1 MAYSFTEPDVLN
13 TLRGV
18 TDYPVYQFIEIH
30 TTNSDSDPVSLLY
43 TNFDSAVSVVEVAP
57 QYAVSDPDAVWVP
70 DYIHGVSAP
79 ARTGDVTQEVQRIEF
94 RQSLDY
100 MFKNEGDDLISGL
113 GYFHNARVV
122 CSGYVFGSANEFITT
137 DPIFRTFGLVKKLS
151 ATERDGAVIL
161 EASSTFGKLQT
172 VKEMVT
178 TPDSI
183 NKFLDYNDIKD
194 TSFDNAGTKHD
205 RSALEWGT

>member
-18 TDYPVYQFIEIH
+18 TDYPVYQFVEIH
-30 TTNSDSDPVSLLY
+30 TRDSNSQDKPLLF
-43 TNFDSAVSVVEVAP
+43 TNFDSAVGIDEVAP
-57 QYAVSDPDAVWVP
+57 QYAVADSNAAWIPDF
-70 DYIHGVSAP
+70 IHGVSAP

-100 MFKNEGDDLISGL
+100 MFTNEGDDLISGL
-113 GYFHNARVV
+113 GYFHNARIV
-122 CSGYVFGSANEFITT
+122 CSGYVFGSTNTFITN
-137 DPIFRTFGLVKKLS
+137 DPIFRTFGLVKKLN

-183 NKFLDYNDIKD
+183 NKFLDHDEAKD

>member
-18 TDYPVYQFIEIH
+18 TDYPVYQFVEIH
-30 TTNSDSDPVSLLY
+30 TVDAYSQPKSLLF
-43 TNFDSAVSVVEVAP
+43 TNFDSPVDITKVVP
-57 QYAVSDPDAVWVP
+57 QYPVSGPLTSWTP

-100 MFKNEGDDLISGL
+100 MFTNDGEDLISNL
-113 GYFHNARVV
+113 GYFHNAKIV
-122 CSGYVFGSANEFITT
+122 CSGYVFGSSNAFITA
-137 DPIFRTFGLVKKLS
+137 DPVFRTFGLVKKLN

-178 TPDSI
+178 TPDSL
-183 NKFLDYNDIKD
+183 NKFLSYDEARDS
-194 TSFDNAGTKHD
+194 SFDNAGTKHD